1 MLSQTMQDQ
10 EITIFLK
17 LPCYFYYYSFEC
29 FFLFL
34 SKRLTIDTQT
44 DIDSSMQVVLFCR
57 FAGKV
62 ERLKVLHAIID
73 TNFLL

>member
-1 MLSQTMQDQ
+1 M
-10 EITIFLK
+10 
-17 LPCYFYYYSFEC
+17 